1 MTADLRKQVSA
12 LLEQYGDEIKETVQ
26 EVATEVG
33 KESANIVRQKSA
45 AHKLTGSYMKGWTSA
60 VDTGKYGSVSVRIYN
75 RTDWQLTHLLNN
87 GFYSIRAGRRI
98 DGDGHI
104 DSAEEEI
111 NNLLVKKLE
120 ERLKQ

>member
-1 MTADLRKQVSA
+1 MTANLRKQVSA

>member
-12 LLEQYGDEIKETVQ
+12 LLEQYGDEIKEAVQ